1 MKIIKRSN
9 QKFKVIDENAG
20 IIIGRENCDIE
31 IGIDE
36 ETNTINVYSSKH
48 ITEDP
53 SKTDNFCDLFTE
65 DVEDEEVSDEDF
77 QKAVM
82 AKIEEGEKKEKE
94 FNDYNGFVHA

>member
-31 IGIDE
+31 IRIDE

-53 SKTDNFCDLFTE
+53 SEVDDFCDLF
-65 DVEDEEVSDEDF
+65 VEDPED
-77 QKAVM
+77 
-82 AKIEEGEKKEKE
+82 KK
-94 FNDYNGFVHA
+94 